1 MRFLQLWWGWA
12 PLRPWSEPPLDTTR
26 MVLGG
31 GGSGVGGEEALIADC
46 GYPGITKDTKHKT
59 KQLKPMSEINVA
71 VDSAARRDFLPLG
84 L

>member
-1 MRFLQLWWGWA
+1 MGPTT
-12 PLRPWSEPPLDTTR
+12 PLVRATPGHN
-26 MVLGG
+26 VYGFGG
-31 GGSGVGGEEALIADC
+31 GELGGEEALIADC
-46 GYPGITKDTKHKT
+46 GYPGITKGTKHKT